1 MGIPFFFAE
10 KIDFFVSFSFC
21 TFVFFFIQ
29 VPFEFLDLDSTEVL
43 EMEVEKEDVE
53 DLLALLSLL
62 IEVGVELP
70 NDSTKTT
77 SLLVILLPATSF
89 LLEWVP
95 VDEFTTGGRSSD
107 RLKLSHT
114 VNASAFLGEGSL
126 AECWR
131 SVGMLN
137 TGKTEAEC
145 FSKIGINFMV
155 N

>member
-21 TFVFFFIQ
+21 NFVFFFIQ

-77 SLLVILLPATSF
+77 SLLVTLLPATSF
-89 LLEWVP
+89 LLE
-95 VDEFTTGGRSSD
+95 
-107 RLKLSHT
+107 
-114 VNASAFLGEGSL
+114 
-126 AECWR
+126 
-131 SVGMLN
+131 
-137 TGKTEAEC
+137 
-145 FSKIGINFMV
+145 
-155 N
+155 